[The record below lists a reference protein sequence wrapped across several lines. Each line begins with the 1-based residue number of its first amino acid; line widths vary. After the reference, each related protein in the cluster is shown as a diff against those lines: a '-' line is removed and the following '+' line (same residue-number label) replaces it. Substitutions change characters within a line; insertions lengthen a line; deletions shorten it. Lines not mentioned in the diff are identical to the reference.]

1 MNVASLTGGSTTPY
15 PMANLSE
22 MQGDVSAYAQ
32 MIAQLYPAQE
42 YRSRNE
48 INAQDAALAKFKE
61 DLKVKGAAL
70 FLQELNEEKI
80 EALVEEYRQKLMKL
94 KEENPEQPIDV
105 NQMVSDFRKQLLKE
119 LTEAQKA
126 EQSQKSSAAADPM
139 MSADL
144 LENIKTTKAK
154 EKTALQGEEGFLEKM
169 LSPQTQEKEKRPVFN
184 L

>member
-1 MNVASLTGGSTTPY
+1 MNVSSVSGASAGYPIPNAFETP
-15 PMANLSE
+15 E
-22 MQGDVSAYAQ
+22 DVSAYAQ
-32 MIAQLYPAQE
+32 IMAQLYPVE
-42 YRSRNE
+42 PYRTRDE
-48 INAQDAALAKFKE
+48 INAEDAALAKFKE

-119 LTEAQKA
+119 LAEAQKA
-126 EQSQKSSAAADPM
+126 EQSEKSSPTAEAM

-144 LENIKTTKAK
+144 LENIKTAQSK

-169 LSPQTQEKEKRPVFN
+169 LNPQPQEKEKRPVFN